1 MIWYRRLQ
9 RCWFAL
15 LLCLMGILTLREA
28 MRISKQSTESNWLAG
43 PGGYITIIGGLLL
56 CFAIFEFISG
66 MRADHPVAEVTTKDK
81 SFLNKKV
88 WWSFLL
94 VVLYL
99 LLTPWLGFLISSGIF
114 LVGSLRLLGCTV
126 RSITIIILVTCLC
139 MYFLF
144 PILGISVPRG
154 LLGI

>member
-9 RCWFAL
+9 KYWFAL
-15 LLCLMGILTLREA
+15 LLCLIGAPTLREA

-43 PGGYITIIGGLLL
+43 PGGYITVIGGLLL
-56 CFAIFEFISG
+56 CFAIFEFISN
-66 MRADHPVAEVTTKDK
+66 MRTGQPVAVATSKDK
-81 SFLNKKV
+81 SFFNKKT

-94 VVLYL
+94 IVLYL
-99 LLTPWLGFLISSGIF
+99 LLIPWSGFLIASGIF
-114 LVGSLRLLGCTV
+114 LIGSLRLLGCTA
-126 RSITIIILVTCLC
+126 RSITIITLSICLC